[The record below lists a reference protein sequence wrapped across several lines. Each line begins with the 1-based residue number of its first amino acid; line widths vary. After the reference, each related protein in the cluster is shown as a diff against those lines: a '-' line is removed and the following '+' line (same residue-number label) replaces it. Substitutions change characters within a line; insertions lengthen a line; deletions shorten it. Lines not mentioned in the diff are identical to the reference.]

1 MKRFS
6 KFFAAALALFAVPSA
21 ASAHVKW
28 FVESEAV
35 TAAKHGAVP
44 FYYLSS
50 AEVVT
55 WSFIAV
61 LLVAIAG
68 LLSRV
73 LPEPRAVA
81 SFAAHHRK
89 AINRAA
95 QAVLGLFLVAIALGW
110 RVVLAPELPVGDDAW
125 TLGLWVAE
133 IVAGLLLVANVWPRA
148 GAAILLGLHVA
159 VGLDVGFTALA
170 ENALLAGL
178 AFYFLVNDSPAR
190 SPLRRLD
197 RYGVEAVRIS
207 VGVSL
212 IVLAFSE
219 KLMYPELSLEFLG
232 SHGWNFMPALG
243 FAWFTDEL
251 FVLSTGFVELVFGVV
266 FILGYV
272 TRINTVTIA
281 AFFAA
286 SVVTMLAQAGAWEVE
301 DLAVYSAAII
311 LLAFGAGPTRFF
323 CRRESCR

>member
-1 MKRFS
+1 MK
-6 KFFAAALALFAVPSA
+6 KFFGFACLLLVPA
-21 ASAHVKW
+21 TASAHVKW
-28 FVESEAV
+28 FVDSAAV
-35 TAAKHGAVP
+35 TAARHGEEP
-44 FYYLSS
+44 FYYLTS
-50 AEVVT
+50 AEVVA
-55 WSFIAV
+55 WSAIGF
-61 LLVAIAG
+61 LLVVVAA

-81 SFAAHHRK
+81 AFAARNRR

-95 QAVLGLFLVAIALGW
+95 QAVLGLFLVTVALVWNLVLVPEFPVTGGW
-110 RVVLAPELPVGDDAW
+110 STWLWAAQIIS
-125 TLGLWVAE
+125 GLML
-133 IVAGLLLVANVWPRA
+133 IANVWPRV
-148 GAAILLGLHVA
+148 GAAILVALHLA
-159 VGLDVGFTALA
+159 VGVEVGFAALA
-170 ENALLAGL
+170 ENVLLAGL

-197 RYGVEAVRIS
+197 RYGVEVVRIS

-212 IVLAFSE
+212 IVLALTE
-219 KLMYPELSLEFLG
+219 KLMYPELSLAFLG
-232 SHGWNFMPALG
+232 NHGWNFMPALG
-243 FAWFTDEL
+243 FDWFTDKL

-272 TRINTVTIA
+272 TRINTATIA

-286 SVVTMLAQAGAWEVE
+286 SVVTMLVQVGAWEVE

-323 CRRESCR
+323 CKKDCR